1 MATESPAMGLF
12 QEGVRKPTVQPVE
25 SPHRNTRVHNRRKAR
40 REELGLQTTPFGY
53 KFPFVMDP
61 PDPDEP
67 LFHPLYGRDR
77 PLGRGWRIGREETPR
92 DIARALQDTGNR
104 LDILRDLENVP
115 LPFRTRQELERL
127 REQTNEEISD
137 ISKSVSQLR
146 EQERA
151 IQEAFDTG
159 TRMLEAMGLPSTIE
173 SVREDPEISAALQQ
187 VESAIT
193 TGGDL
198 EAAINQLSSLSSES
212 LQDIQRGFGRE
223 QWLAEMQTEIRNQ
236 VHNLV
241 ENRKAL
247 KDSLLEAEDWAQKEA
262 EAQQLDL
269 WDTFGDPS
277 PEGRGFDVLTASVE
291 PWFDREFRGELTDL
305 QWTMIAEV
313 MSEIWTTMPS
323 DEVDEDGEPV
333 LEGGLSPQAIQ
344 LLRELGMQLGLG
356 EGKIALL
363 IEYVPKAISAAQ
375 DAREQAASWKT
386 SGQLIPGEAGLATG
400 IYEVARDLYGEAD
413 PQMLQQM
420 ANSYY
425 LHRLIEVRSRGSV
438 GFKGAGNQ
446 FGLGALPE
454 HTYRDM
460 GYTREELEG
469 NAELQLEALLT
480 FIGMKYGPGYEG
492 LQLALTDFVTSPEA
506 WGDF

>member
-1 MATESPAMGLF
+1 MATDSPAMGLF
-12 QEGVRKPTVQPVE
+12 QQGVRKPTVQPVPRTE
-25 SPHRNTRVHNRRKAR
+25 SPDRNTRVHYRRKAR

-67 LFHPLYGRDR
+67 LFHTLYGRDR
-77 PLGRGWRIGREETPR
+77 PLGRGWRIGREEMPR

-115 LPFRTRQELERL
+115 LPFKTRQELERL

-193 TGGDL
+193 MGGDL
-198 EAAINQLSSLSSES
+198 EAAINQLSSLSTES

-247 KDSLLEAEDWAQKEA
+247 KDSLLEAEDLAQKEA
-262 EAQQLDL
+262 EAQQLD
-269 WDTFGDPS
+269 
-277 PEGRGFDVLTASVE
+277 
-291 PWFDREFRGELTDL
+291 
-305 QWTMIAEV
+305 
-313 MSEIWTTMPS
+313 
-323 DEVDEDGEPV
+323 
-333 LEGGLSPQAIQ
+333 
-344 LLRELGMQLGLG
+344 
-356 EGKIALL
+356 
-363 IEYVPKAISAAQ
+363 
-375 DAREQAASWKT
+375 
-386 SGQLIPGEAGLATG
+386 
-400 IYEVARDLYGEAD
+400 
-413 PQMLQQM
+413 
-420 ANSYY
+420 
-425 LHRLIEVRSRGSV
+425 
-438 GFKGAGNQ
+438 
-446 FGLGALPE
+446 
-454 HTYRDM
+454 
-460 GYTREELEG
+460 
-469 NAELQLEALLT
+469 
-480 FIGMKYGPGYEG
+480 
-492 LQLALTDFVTSPEA
+492 
-506 WGDF
+506 